1 MANYTTLGNINLFAC
16 YLGTIKKY
24 EDSYRNKPTASKVAF
39 FQQAANSLTTSI
51 GIPPIKITNSI
62 IYEDRSKPTDPL
74 IPAPYTIGTF
84 DSVSGNIIRLNDL
97 RIVNQDIKEFRK
109 LAVTFYHELR
119 HAEQLFRG
127 LQYYR
132 QVLKQTSIVDVG
144 KNIDVFA
151 KDVSKYPLPPDRT
164 NFGAVMYREYIT
176 SLVEKQYEKSTV
188 ERDSFLFSREG
199 YKILGYS
206 QSEATAWYN
215 LAFENIDTDVV
226 RANVAGKGP
235 VGSITSQTPLG
246 LVDST
251 TSYYSSRVK
260 LTKVGSNIGIMIDG
274 VPKMFQ
280 PIPISEL
287 NSISGSSI
295 SNNNDTLNGDV
306 IIVAGVIVPSPF
318 KDDLIQGF
326 GGNDV
331 IDGKE
336 GNDFLYGNE
345 GADSIKGGNGNDRLF
360 GGAGND
366 FLEGGSGNDILDG
379 ETGND
384 TMSGGLGDDIYYID
398 SIGDIIQGEIITGG
412 KDLVYSSISL
422 NLGAFLEDL
431 MLIGD
436 GNITGAGNGLNNLL
450 VGNNKVNIL
459 NGLAGDDIL
468 YGLNGNDI
476 LKGGDGNDY
485 LNGDGKFGIADGDGI
500 DGNSTFVVPR
510 PVVLGSDLMEG
521 GKGNDTYVVNIISDV
536 VVENVAEGIDTVI
549 SSISYNLGANLEN
562 LTLVGSG
569 NITGA
574 GNTLDNVLTGNDK
587 VNLLNGWERHH
598 LWGRW

>member
-1 MANYTTLGNINLFAC
+1 MLDEYKN
-16 YLGTIKKY
+16 
-24 EDSYRNKPTASKVAF
+24 PKVA
-39 FQQAANSLTTSI
+39 LD
-51 GIPPIKITNSI
+51 PITKKPILDPVTNSPI
-62 IYEDRSKPTDPL
+62 
-74 IPAPYTIGTF
+74 
-84 DSVSGNIIRLNDL
+84 
-97 RIVNQDIKEFRK
+97 
-109 LAVTFYHELR
+109 AV
-119 HAEQLFRG
+119 
-127 LQYYR
+127 
-132 QVLKQTSIVDVG
+132 
-144 KNIDVFA
+144 
-151 KDVSKYPLPPDRT
+151 
-164 NFGAVMYREYIT
+164 
-176 SLVEKQYEKSTV
+176 QYEKEV
-188 ERDSFLFSREG
+188 IERDSFLFSREG

-206 QSEATAWYN
+206 QAQATAWYN
-215 LAFENIDTDVV
+215 LAFENIDADVV
-226 RANVAGKGP
+226 RGETSNGP
-235 VGSITSQTPLG
+235 TGAVVSRTPLG
-246 LVDST
+246 LVDPT
-251 TSYYSSRVK
+251 TSYYSTRVK
-260 LTKVGSNIGIMIDG
+260 LAKVGATTTITIDG
-274 VPKMFQ
+274 APKTFQ

-287 NSISGSSI
+287 NSISGNSI

-306 IIVAGVIVPSPF
+306 VIVAGAIVPSPF

-384 TMSGGLGDDIYYID
+384 TMSGGLGDDSYYMD
-398 SIGDIIQGEIITGG
+398 SVGDIIQGEIITGG
-412 KDLVYSSISL
+412 RDLVYSSVSL
-422 NLGAFLEDL
+422 NLGEFLEDL
-431 MLIGD
+431 ILTGD

-468 YGLNGNDI
+468 YGLNGNDT

-485 LNGDGKFGIADGDGI
+485 LNGDGKFGIADGDGV
-500 DGNSTFVVPR
+500 DGNSTFAVPS

-521 GKGNDTYVVNIISDV
+521 GKGNDTYVVNIIGDV

-587 VNLLNGWERHH
+587 VNLLNGLAGNDTIYGGGGNDTLTGSTGDDILVGEAGNDSLIGGVGFDRFSFGTPGQAFTTATSGFDTIADFQAGTDKIQ
-598 LWGRW
+598 LQRSSFTALTTLAGSALKASEFAIVTTDVAAATSAGLVVYNQTNDKLFYNANGTAVGFGSGGEFALLSNITTLAASNIAVV